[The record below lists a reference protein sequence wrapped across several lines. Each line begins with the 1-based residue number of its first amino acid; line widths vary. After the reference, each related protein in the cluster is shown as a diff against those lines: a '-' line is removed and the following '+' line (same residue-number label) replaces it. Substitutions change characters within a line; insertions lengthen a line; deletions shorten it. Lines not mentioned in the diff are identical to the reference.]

1 MIAASLKLSRRAQIR
16 HSLTPPEWRRVR
28 PMFGSVVGMSRVTLG
43 GAVVI
48 WRVCDVEERW
58 GSRLKS
64 QEVATVTSAERNLDL
79 VAPRFND

>member
-1 MIAASLKLSRRAQIR
+1 
-16 HSLTPPEWRRVR
+16 
-28 PMFGSVVGMSRVTLG
+28 MSRVTLG